1 MINLPEEALLSE
13 ASAIVAWKL
22 YQNEDAKTDAE
33 NNVWINRKC
42 RKDRIQ
48 YYRWHHAIPDHIKD
62 EDVLR
67 AINEDWDL

>member
-1 MINLPEEALLSE
+1 MINLPPEMLLSE

-22 YQNEDAKTDAE
+22 YQNEDSKDDAH
-33 NNVWINRKC
+33 NGAWINRKC

-48 YYRWHHAIPDHIKD
+48 YYRWYHGIPDRIKD

-67 AINEDWDL
+67 AISEDWEL